1 MIQLHA
7 EFLNRLLLPQD
18 LEDMIFLA
26 SVTADVLST
35 VNLIQFS
42 EIICLCSLLSGTF
55 WEAFFWFAFIFLVQ
69 DLVSFSLFW
78 RCMLFSKS
86 GKLLAIV
93 SLSFHSAILTGHI
106 IHILFSSP
114 NLLFLYFPA
123 LSLCNIPRIT
133 NSLQLF
139 LMFYLFSS
147 SAFGNY
153 IFLLLEIFSAL

>member
-7 EFLNRLLLPQD
+7 ELLNWLLLPQD

-35 VNLIQFS
+35 VNLTQFS

-55 WEAFFWFAFIFLVQ
+55 WEAFFGFAFIYLVQ

-78 RCMLFSKS
+78 RCMLFSNS

-93 SLSFHSAILTGHI
+93 SLSLSLSLALSFHSAILTGHI

-114 NLLFLYFPA
+114 NLLFYIFQLFI
-123 LSLCNIPRIT
+123 SLCNIPRIT

-147 SAFGNY
+147 SAFW
-153 IFLLLEIFSAL
+153 